1 LFWLI
6 DEEDSMAVGSF
17 CLVLHGHMPYV
28 LRHGA
33 WPHGEDW
40 LYEAAAETYLP
51 LLKVID
57 ECQALKGN
65 PRVTLGLTPVLLEQL
80 AHNDFKR
87 GFQAYLNERAE
98 RARSDREDFQRQGQ
112 LHQVYLATLWEKLYD
127 DLSAQFTALHRD
139 IPRAFAEQAAAG
151 SVQLLTSNA
160 THAYTPLLLED
171 SSIRAQLR
179 AGLDSSRRI
188 LGLSPKGLWLP
199 ECAYRPAGTWT
210 PPISWGGPRY
220 RGGIDEALSAE
231 GLTHFFT
238 ESHQIRSGLRPGAG
252 THEPAWV
259 CHNGD
264 GRTNIAALTRDPDI
278 CQQVWSGFVG
288 YPADGMYLE
297 FHKRQGERR
306 GLRYWK
312 VTNPRSDLGAKDP
325 YYPDDVSGKI
335 YEHAQHFCGQVR
347 HRLWDHHHRTGRYVV
362 VVACFDA
369 ELFGHWWFEGPRF
382 LRDVLLTLNADPD
395 VDLCTAEEVLHR
407 HPPEQGVWLSEG
419 SWGEGGGHRVWTNE
433 KVNWMWDVEYRRE
446 SLFGKLTYHLPWR
459 QNAALASLLK
469 DAGRELLLLQA
480 SDWPFVISRG
490 QAMDYGIKR
499 FMQHVSRFDVLTD
512 LAERFMEDP
521 ACLRKLSEVTSF
533 EIKDAQVH
541 DVIFPEIDLNW
552 WNV

>member
-1 LFWLI
+1 M
-6 DEEDSMAVGSF
+6 SVGSF

-28 LRHGA
+28 LRHGV

-51 LLKVID
+51 LLKVVE
-57 ECQALKGN
+57 ECQFLKGN
-65 PRVTLGLTPVLLEQL
+65 PRLTLGLTPVLLEQL
-80 AHNDFKR
+80 AHEDFKQ
-87 GFQAYLNERAE
+87 GFQSYLRNRIE
-98 RARSDREDFQRQGQ
+98 RARSDRGDFTRQGQ
-112 LHQVYLATLWEKLYD
+112 LHQVYLATRWEGVYEE
-127 DLSAQFTALHRD
+127 LSSQFAAIHRD

-151 SVQLLTSNA
+151 RIQLLTSNA

-171 SSIRAQLR
+171 SSVRAQFR
-179 AGLDSSRRI
+179 AGLASSKRI
-188 LGLSPKGLWLP
+188 LGLSLKGLWLP

-220 RGGIDEALSAE
+220 RAGIDEAVAGE

-252 THEPAWV
+252 PHEAVWV
-259 CHNGD
+259 RRSGD
-264 GRTNIAALTRDPDI
+264 GSGDVAALVRDPAI

-288 YPADGMYLE
+288 YPADGAYLE
-297 FHKRQGERR
+297 FHKKQGESG

-312 VTNPRSDLGAKDP
+312 VTDAHSGLGAKDL
-325 YYPDDVSGKI
+325 YYPDDVPGKL
-335 YEHAQHFCGQVR
+335 YEHAHHFCDEVR
-347 HRLWDHHHRTGRYVV
+347 RRLQDHHHRTGRHGV

-395 VDLCTAEEVLHR
+395 VDLCTAEQYLER
-407 HPPEQGVWLSEG
+407 HPPDQGVVLSEG
-419 SWGEGGGHRVWTNE
+419 SWGEGGGHQVWNND

-446 SLFGKLTYHLPWR
+446 TLFGKLTYHLPWR
-459 QNAALASLLK
+459 QHTALASMLR

-490 QAMDYGIKR
+490 QATDYGIKR
-499 FMQHVSRFDVLTD
+499 FMQHVSRFDVLAD
-512 LAERFMEDP
+512 LAERAAKDP
-521 ACLRKLSEVTSF
+521 TCLKKLNEVTAF
-533 EIKDAQVH
+533 ELKDAQIH

-552 WNV
+552 WSV